1 MYNIDERDR
10 RLIKLLEQDAWQTS
24 DTLAKSLGVSPA
36 TVRRR
41 RQLLLRNGVL
51 RATAVHLD
59 QSDRQIKAII
69 ALNISYENIDNVMQ
83 TLAVQPEIMWIA
95 STTGRFDVFVLVQF
109 NSTEE
114 LSQYLRGRLTR
125 IEGIKNSETFVC
137 LYVEK
142 GKQLVSVF

>member
-1 MYNIDERDR
+1 
-10 RLIKLLEQDAWQTS
+10 LLEQDAWQTS
-24 DTLAKSLGVSPA
+24 EALAKSLGVSPA

-41 RQLLLRNGVL
+41 RKLLLRNGVL
-51 RATAVHLD
+51 CATAVHLD

-69 ALNISYENIDNVMQ
+69 GLNVSYESIDNVMQ
-83 TLAVQPEIMWIA
+83 TLAAEPETMWVA
-95 STTGRFDVFVLVQF
+95 STTGRFDVFVLVEF

-114 LSQYLRGRLTR
+114 LSQYLRGKLTR
-125 IEGIKNSETFVC
+125 IEGVKNSETFLC

>member
-1 MYNIDERDR
+1 MYNIDETDR

-41 RQLLLRNGVL
+41 RQQLLRNGVL
-51 RATAVHLD
+51 RATAVHID
-59 QSDRQIKAII
+59 QDDRQIKAII
-69 ALNISYENIDNVMQ
+69 ALNISYESIDNVMQ
-83 TLAVQPEIMWIA
+83 TLAAQPETMWIA
-95 STTGRFDVFVLVQF
+95 STTGRFDVFALVQF

-125 IEGIKNSETFVC
+125 IEGVKNSETFVC

-142 GKQLVSVF
+142 GKQLVTVF

>member
-1 MYNIDERDR
+1 
-10 RLIKLLEQDAWQTS
+10 LLEQDAWQTS

-41 RQLLLRNGVL
+41 RQQLLHNGVL
-51 RATAVHLD
+51 RATAVHLEPG
-59 QSDRQIKAII
+59 DRQIKAII
-69 ALNISYENIDNVMQ
+69 GLNVSYESIDNVMR
-83 TLAVQPEIMWIA
+83 TLADEPETMWVA

-125 IEGIKNSETFVC
+125 IEGVKNSETFVC